1 MDDASWE
8 FLCNN
13 SPKLVVKQRPKT
25 PNSFFE
31 TVYDGEVHCFLS
43 NSSNKQKLTK
53 QPSNITKSSFRSIYR
68 EPTPQKCSSK
78 KVSKILIAPSRI
90 LKSPLVSSYM
100 AKPLSP
106 LRCVKNSHISP
117 RRFLVKGLKKLV

>member
-1 MDDASWE
+1 MDDASWD

-31 TVYDGEVHCFLS
+31 TVYDGEGRYLLS

-53 QPSNITKSSFRSIYR
+53 QPSNITKNSFRSIYR

-78 KVSKILIAPSRI
+78 KVSKIIITPSRI
-90 LKSPLVSSYM
+90 LKSPLVSSYIP
-100 AKPLSP
+100 KPLSP
-106 LRCVKNSHISP
+106 IRNAKISHISQ